1 MTKFK
6 ELKSTLL
13 STTTVMLNQT
23 RVNIWLLFLNIY
35 ICDLP
40 FDDIDKD
47 LTNYEDDTTPYA
59 YNLESNKAIEL
70 PYFL

>member
-1 MTKFK
+1 
-6 ELKSTLL
+6 
-13 STTTVMLNQT
+13 MLNQT

-40 FDDIDKD
+40 FDDIDKG
-47 LTNYEDDTTPYA
+47 LANYEDDTTPYA